1 MVLKLYSWPYLAGGG
16 SRIIV
21 ALTLA
26 EKQVPFELVPVDLVA
41 REHKTPEFIAMH
53 PSPIIDHR
61 TKANTGDKF
70 YRCLHGEPKEVLR
83 MTTEMHGSLNGELY
97 LLP

>member
-1 MVLKLYSWPYLAGGG
+1 MVLKLYSWPYLASGGF
-16 SRIIV
+16 RIIV

-41 REHKTPEFIAMH
+41 REHKTPE
-53 PSPIIDHR
+53 SPIIDHR